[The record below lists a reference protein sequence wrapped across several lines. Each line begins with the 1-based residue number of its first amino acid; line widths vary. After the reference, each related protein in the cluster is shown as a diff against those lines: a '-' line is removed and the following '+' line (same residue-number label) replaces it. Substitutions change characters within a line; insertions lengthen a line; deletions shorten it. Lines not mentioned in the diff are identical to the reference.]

1 MLCCSYVV
9 LDIMSNPVYYL
20 FCVCVD
26 LAWVKT
32 KVCLLCLLGR
42 THGWWQLCSSP
53 WCFILSSSMFP
64 SLLWVFVF
72 CISNNELFPQVI
84 FQITPLNYVEWQAVL
99 AFSLPVVVLDEI
111 LKACARIY
119 FGKFDF
125 LFFTFKIDTLTF
137 LLYPQGKNHPAALQ
151 NRSSISK
158 GELIKIKINFC

>member
-1 MLCCSYVV
+1 MAGGSCV
-9 LDIMSNPVYYL
+9 LLHDAS
-20 FCVCVD
+20 FC
-26 LAWVKT
+26 
-32 KVCLLCLLGR
+32 
-42 THGWWQLCSSP
+42 HPLCSLP
-53 WCFILSSSMFP
+53 CREYLY
-64 SLLWVFVF
+64 FVF
-72 CISNNELFPQVI
+72 QNNKLFPQVI

-137 LLYPQGKNHPAALQ
+137 LLHPQGKNHPAALR